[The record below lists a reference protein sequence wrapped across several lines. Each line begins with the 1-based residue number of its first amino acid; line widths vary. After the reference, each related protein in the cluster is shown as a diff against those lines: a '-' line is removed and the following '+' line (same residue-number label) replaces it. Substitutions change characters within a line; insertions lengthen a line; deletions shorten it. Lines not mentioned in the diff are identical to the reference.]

1 MLTGVAVDQE
11 IDDEADHLTDGGGDL
26 VIEVVT
32 EEGEIRT
39 KTSSK
44 AVYQRVCL

>member
-1 MLTGVAVDQE
+1 MITGVAVDQE
-11 IDDEADHLTDGGGDL
+11 IDDEAGHLTDGDGALGT
-26 VIEVVT
+26 EVAT